1 MENGSLQTQT
11 PGIDPQW
18 PTVSLMFGKDTAKW
32 PFPAVVTGKQ
42 HHGPRRKLPL
52 RHFPEGAK
60 PIPPFVWRNMI
71 FPANEESAWIFIM
84 SSTKREREGWFSA
97 MKTARPPL
105 PHQPCGG
112 GTLRCAD
119 GWSAFST
126 FAPAPNW
133 WHGNGISY
141 SARAAYRRWPMC
153 NAHFSIWMINFA
165 GAGCLWRSS
174 AGTEFVFGG
183 AFFFFLSRAVGA
195 FSGGATASIILWRPE
210 TERYKIRIVFTRFVS
225 WVILQ
230 IVLLSLFR
238 HRWKA
243 GGTGS
248 LRGHPQQLSKLGG
261 S

>member
-32 PFPAVVTGKQ
+32 PFPAVATGKQ

-97 MKTARPPL
+97 MKTASTPPPTSHVVVERCGVRMEGRLFQLLPRPL
-105 PHQPCGG
+105 IG
-112 GTLRCAD
+112 GTGLAFRIQHGLPTDAGRCAML
-119 GWSAFST
+119 
-126 FAPAPNW
+126 
-133 WHGNGISY
+133 ISQ
-141 SARAAYRRWPMC
+141 SEWLISPIC
-153 NAHFSIWMINFA
+153 A

-174 AGTEFVFGG
+174 AGTVFVFSG
-183 AFFFFLSRAVGA
+183 AFFSSLLALSGLLALAPLPRLYCDA
-195 FSGGATASIILWRPE
+195 LRPSD
-210 TERYKIRIVFTRFVS
+210 IRFGLSSHVS
-225 WVILQ
+225 
-230 IVLLSLFR
+230 
-238 HRWKA
+238 
-243 GGTGS
+243 
-248 LRGHPQQLSKLGG
+248 
-261 S
+261 